1 MKDTETVYKLEE
13 HQNQGFRARDDKTQE
28 VERLRTELEVT
39 RRQASEVSNK
49 AAMKVRES
57 EQTIAQAKSLVHQRE
72 IEMGERRARLEE
84 IRSATTASAAAYDKA
99 AQQQLKAEEKSK
111 GVSASAQRAAVTAV
125 EKMRVAAEAAAA
137 AYDAAAE
144 RERILRDEL
153 AKSGGADSGQTD
165 VARMRQLAAIKE
177 KITWSKQAADYAH
190 DAEETRKLTAAAA
203 DDAQRRLRELE
214 DRVD

>member
-1 MKDTETVYKLEE
+1 
-13 HQNQGFRARDDKTQE
+13 
-28 VERLRTELEVT
+28 
-39 RRQASEVSNK
+39 
-49 AAMKVRES
+49 
-57 EQTIAQAKSLVHQRE
+57 
-72 IEMGERRARLEE
+72 
-84 IRSATTASAAAYDKA
+84 
-99 AQQQLKAEEKSK
+99 
-111 GVSASAQRAAVTAV
+111 VTAV

-214 DRVD
+214 DRVDELRRSIKAKMAEGTVHEELEHERATLLLEPLEVT